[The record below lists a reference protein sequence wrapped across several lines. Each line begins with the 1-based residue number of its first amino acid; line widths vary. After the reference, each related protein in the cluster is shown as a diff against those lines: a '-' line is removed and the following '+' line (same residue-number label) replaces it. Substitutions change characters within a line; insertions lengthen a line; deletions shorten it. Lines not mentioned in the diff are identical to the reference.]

1 MVGVGASSGGLE
13 AFQDLLRPIPA
24 DCGLAFVLIQHLDR
38 TRPSS
43 LTDILSR
50 STGMPVAEA
59 QDGMPVEVNH
69 VYVIPPDADI
79 VISKGKLRLEA
90 RAEKSSRHFPVDHFF
105 RSLAQDLGPLA
116 VGIVLSGSG
125 TDGTQ
130 GLLAIKLSYGITG
143 AQQEHSAQFPP
154 MPRSAIASG
163 AADFILS
170 PAEMAAELLKIARQA
185 AQAPDSL
192 RLAGEVWPA
201 DAGSAYD
208 TDLKKILSML
218 HKATRIDFTHYKR
231 NTLNR
236 RIARRM
242 LVKKFDNLRDYAL
255 YLEQTPA
262 EISTLFRE
270 ILISVTSF
278 FREPASFDQ
287 LKIHLEEAAKGRTPG
302 QPVRAWV
309 AACATGEEVYSVA
322 ICLMELF
329 GESEEK
335 CAIQIFGTD
344 VNDTSLDFARIG
356 IFPDSIADDLTPD
369 RLRNYFGK
377 TDRGY
382 QVSKT
387 IRECCIFARHDLTR
401 DPPFSRLD
409 LVSCRNVL
417 IYMGP
422 ILQKRIIPMF
432 HYSLKLGGL
441 LMLGS
446 AEALAGNTDLFSV
459 LDKKNKIFQRQ
470 PRPARF
476 IPDFDARR
484 ETEEAFTEPPEVDSA
499 RLEQLARQSIRDRF
513 GVDGVIVNR
522 EMRIVLFRGHTSQ
535 YLDPAPGNPSFH
547 LLRMIREDL
556 AFKVES
562 LVSRS
567 IQQNSTA
574 REYGVSMEQNGQTRK
589 VNLEVTPL
597 HPEGEL
603 GAFYLVT
610 FEPVPVESSVAP
622 EPASQDARV
631 LELERELA
639 EARAHL
645 RAIAEEHEVSLEE
658 LRAANEEV
666 RSTNEELQSTNE
678 ELGTAKEE
686 LQSAN
691 EELSTV
697 NDELR
702 TKNLHLGALNDDL
715 KNFFN
720 AASLPIMMVDNNLRL
735 RRFTPAAESF
745 LNLVSGDIGRT
756 VTDLRLTLDVPQFKE
771 LLEKTVNEL
780 AVSNVTV
787 LAASDRWYTVTIR
800 PYRTL
805 ENRIDGAVI
814 AFSDI
819 DSLKRS
825 LNSAQDAREY
835 AESILDTLWE
845 PLVVLD
851 ASLCVQ
857 RATAGFYRTFL
868 ATREETEGRLF
879 YELGSGQWN
888 IPALRNLLEDILP
901 RNTSFEDFEVE
912 NSFPKIGFRSM
923 RLNARRI
930 RRNGDGGSSILIA
943 IDDVTD
949 RREAAEIRY
958 RRLFETA
965 KDGILELDG
974 DSGDILDV
982 NPFFLQLTKCE
993 RAQLI
998 GKKLLETGVFDDDP
1012 RLRDIRGE
1020 TWRKDTVRFDAVTL
1034 RCRDGRRFHVELIC
1048 NRYLVANESVIQCN
1062 VRDVTERK
1070 QAEDE
1075 LRRSNDDL
1083 QQFAYAASHDL
1094 QEPLRMVGAFTQLLN
1109 KKFLPLV
1116 DADGA
1121 RYLDV
1126 ITSSVARMD
1135 HLIKD
1140 LLIYSQTSV
1149 HETHAVAVNAE
1160 KALGLAVMNLQLA
1173 IADTS
1178 AIITNDHLP
1187 VVKIDQLHFVQVFQN
1202 LISNAIKYRKPG
1214 TAPRIH
1220 VSAELIED
1228 KWVFNVSDNGL
1239 GFDDTYAEQIFG
1251 VFKRLHGRDYPGTGI
1266 GLSICKKIIER
1277 AGGRIWAQSELGIGS
1292 TFSFSIPDGKPA
1304 RS

>member
-1 MVGVGASSGGLE
+1 LE
-13 AFQDLLRPIPA
+13 AFLDLLRPIPA

-50 STGMPVAEA
+50 ATDMPVTEAE
-59 QDGMPVEVNH
+59 DGMAVEVNH
-69 VYVIPPDADI
+69 VYVIPPNADI
-79 VISKGKLRLEA
+79 VISEGKLRLDA
-90 RAEKSSRHFPVDHFF
+90 RSERSGRHFPIDQFF

-125 TDGTQ
+125 NDGTQ
-130 GLLAIKLSYGITG
+130 GLLAIKQCYGVTG
-143 AQQEHSAQFPP
+143 AQEEHSAQFPP
-154 MPRSAIASG
+154 MPQSAIASG
-163 AADFILS
+163 AADFILP
-170 PAEMAAELLKIARQA
+170 PAEMAAELLKIAKQCA
-185 AQAPDSL
+185 GDSHSP
-192 RLAGEVWPA
+192 RLADEVWPA
-201 DAGSAYD
+201 DAGTAYD
-208 TDLKKILSML
+208 SDLKQILSML

-231 NTLNR
+231 KTLNR

-242 LVKKFDNLRDYAL
+242 LVRKFVNLRDYAL

-262 EISTLFRE
+262 EIATLFRE

-287 LKIHLEEAAKGRTPG
+287 LKTHLEEAAKGRTPG

-322 ICLMELF
+322 ICLMEVF

-335 CAIQIFGTD
+335 PPIQIFGTD
-344 VNDTSLDFARIG
+344 INESSLDYARMG
-356 IFPDSIADDLTPD
+356 IFPEAIADDVSPE
-369 RLRNYFGK
+369 RLRNYFGR

-382 QVSKT
+382 QVSKA

-409 LVSCRNVL
+409 LVCCRNVL

-422 ILQKRIIPMF
+422 VLQKRIIPMF
-432 HYSLKLGGL
+432 HYSLKQGGL

-446 AEALAGNTDLFSV
+446 AEALAGNNDLFAV

-470 PRPARF
+470 PRAARF

-484 ETEEAFTEPPEVDSA
+484 EPEEALREPREADGA
-499 RLEQLARQSIRDRF
+499 RLEELARQSMRDRF
-513 GVDGVIVNR
+513 GADGVIVNR

-562 LVSRS
+562 MVSRC
-567 IQQNSTA
+567 IQQNSVI
-574 REYGVSMEQNGQTRK
+574 REFGVSMGQNGK

-597 HPEGEL
+597 RPDSEAGT
-603 GAFYLVT
+603 FYLVT
-610 FEPVPVESSVAP
+610 FETEGLDAGPGGDQPRNDDGRVA
-622 EPASQDARV
+622 
-631 LELERELA
+631 ELERELA

-645 RAIAEEHEVSLEE
+645 RTIAEEHEVSLEE

-686 LQSAN
+686 LQSTN

-702 TKNLHLGALNDDL
+702 TKNLHLGGLNDDL

-720 AASLPIMMVDNNLRL
+720 AASLPILMVDNNLRL

-745 LNLVSGDIGRT
+745 LNLTAGDIGRT
-756 VTDLRLTLDVPQFKE
+756 VTDLRLTLDVPHFKE
-771 LLEKTVNEL
+771 LLDKTVNEL
-780 AVSNVTV
+780 TVSNVTV
-787 LAASDRWYTVTIR
+787 LAANDRWHTVSIR

-805 ENRIDGAVI
+805 ENRIEGAVI
-814 AFSDI
+814 ALSDI

-825 LNSAQDAREY
+825 LDNAQDAREY
-835 AESILDTLWE
+835 SESILDTLWE

-851 ASLCVQ
+851 GGLCVQ

-868 ATREETEGRLF
+868 LNREETEGRRF

-888 IPALRNLLEDILP
+888 VPTLRNLLEDILP

-930 RRNGDGGSSILIA
+930 RRNGDGGALILIA

-965 KDGILELDG
+965 KDGILEMDG
-974 DSGDILDV
+974 DSGDILDA
-982 NPFFLQLTKCE
+982 NPFFLQLTQST
-993 RAQLI
+993 RAELI
-998 GKKLLETGVFDDDP
+998 GKQLLETGVFDDDP

-1020 TWRKDTVRFDAVTL
+1020 TWRKDTVRFDGINL
-1034 RCRDGRRFHVELIC
+1034 RARDGRRYHAELIC
-1048 NRYLVANESVIQCN
+1048 NRYLVADENVIQCN
-1062 VRDVTERK
+1062 VRDVTARK

-1094 QEPLRMVGAFTQLLN
+1094 QEPLRMVGAYSQLLN
-1109 KKFLPLV
+1109 KKFQPLL
-1116 DADGA
+1116 DTEGA
-1121 RYLDV
+1121 RCLDI

-1140 LLIYSQTSV
+1140 LLVYSQTSV

-1173 IADTS
+1173 IADNR
-1178 AIITNDHLP
+1178 AIVTNDYLP
-1187 VVKIDQLHFVQVFQN
+1187 VVKVDQLHFVQVFQN
-1202 LISNAIKYRKPG
+1202 LIANAIKYRNRDIEL
-1214 TAPRIH
+1214 RIH
-1220 VSAELIED
+1220 IAAELKGG
-1228 KWVFNVSDNGL
+1228 KWVFSVKDNGI
-1239 GFDDTYAEQIFG
+1239 GFDPRYAEQIFG

-1277 AGGRIWAQSELGIGS
+1277 AGGTMWAESQPGKGS
-1292 TFSFSIPDGKPA
+1292 TFFFSIPDGDPA
-1304 RS
+1304 RY